1 MVVRQG
7 SRQTAWGVALG
18 LALALALTT
27 VAGDAIG
34 NMLFGVNPRDPGIFA
49 AVLSLIVLVSL
60 VAILV
65 PARRATRV
73 DPLIALR
80 AE

>member
-1 MVVRQG
+1 M
-7 SRQTAWGVALG
+7 
-18 LALALALTT
+18 LALAGLLLGL
-27 VAGDAIG
+27 VGAIG
-34 NMLFGVNPRDPGIFA
+34 VTRLMQTLLFNVRPADPLTMLAVAAMIA
-49 AVLSLIVLVSL
+49 AVAVI
-60 VAILV
+60 ACYV

>member
-1 MVVRQG
+1 MVMKHG
-7 SRQTAWGVALG
+7 LTLAVAGLLLG
-18 LALALALTT
+18 LA
-27 VAGDAIG
+27 GAIG
-34 NMLFGVNPRDPGIFA
+34 VTRLMQTLLFNVHPADPATMVSVA
-49 AVLSLIVLVSL
+49 AVIAG
-60 VAILV
+60 VAVVACYV